1 MFDCV
6 LNFDLQRLQREG
18 RTTSDNKKQVMY
30 YIYLYFTD
38 HSTILCIVVGMAVQA
53 NEYTIVYLSQ
63 ND

>member
-38 HSTILCIVVGMAVQA
+38 HSTILCIVVGMAV
-53 NEYTIVYLSQ
+53 
-63 ND
+63 

>member
-30 YIYLYFTD
+30 YISIFY
-38 HSTILCIVVGMAVQA
+38 
-53 NEYTIVYLSQ
+53 
-63 ND
+63 